1 MSGWQMYRRFLPRGW
16 GLCLFVWWHAL
27 PVVGG
32 ESLDEILYGLETNGI
47 LGDRSAAVL
56 GGLKG
61 ILQSIDSEVTLCAT
75 NPSVAEA
82 GLSSSVVQA
91 VELWPENLAYLKV
104 SGLETGSGDEIL
116 AHLKS
121 LSDRGGVLFDL
132 RGGGGQDLN
141 SVCVLAGLTRSQ
153 NEPLF
158 VITDNR
164 GVALSTN
171 SVGGEY
177 FKLPLLL
184 VLIDAATC
192 GASEAL
198 VSVLKGSPGVMLVG
212 SPTKGD
218 PYLRNW
224 FPLPGGKIV
233 RIATQK
239 WLPVSGGMYQK
250 IGIRPDIMVEAAA
263 GIGGAGLSRTN
274 RFARALSPKSDA
286 DQELMMRVAG
296 DAALQRATDILLGLQ
311 AVGGYGQD

>member
-1 MSGWQMYRRFLPRGW
+1 MHHRLLPLGW
-16 GLCLFVWWHAL
+16 GLCLFVGWKAL
-27 PVVGG
+27 TVVGAD
-32 ESLDEILYGLETNGI
+32 SLDEMLYGLETNGI
-47 LGDRSAAVL
+47 LGDRAAAFQ
-56 GGLKG
+56 GGLEG
-61 ILQSIDSEVTLCAT
+61 ILQSIDPEATLCDT
-75 NPSVAEA
+75 NPSITEA
-82 GLSSSVVQA
+82 GLPSSVVQT

-104 SGLETGSGDEIL
+104 SGLGPGSGDEIS

-121 LSDRGGVLFDL
+121 LSDRGGVLLDL
-132 RGGGGQDLN
+132 RGGGGQDLQ

-164 GVALSTN
+164 GVALATN
-171 SVGGEY
+171 SVNGDY
-177 FKLPLLL
+177 FRLPLLL
-184 VLIDAATC
+184 VLIDAATS

-198 VSVLKGSPGVMLVG
+198 VSVLKGTPRVMLVG

-224 FPLPGGKIV
+224 VSLPGGKIV

-239 WLPVSGGMYQK
+239 WLPVSGETYEKTGV
-250 IGIRPDIMVEAAA
+250 RPDIMVEAAS
-263 GIGGAGLSRTN
+263 GVGSEGLSRTN
-274 RFARALSPKSDA
+274 RYARALSPKSGA